1 MSAPEAATPK
11 PKVEQMRI
19 SILGDTDIGKDCL
32 AKRYCFD
39 MFMNEYDPMYEGE
52 GHRKQ
57 CVISDIRCMLTVDHP
72 HPLWT
77 DSSNHAFVIASEAD
91 ALLLAYDGTS
101 PKSIDVIRLA
111 KEKLQPH
118 ISGAAFPPMV
128 VAATKS
134 DRAEELGER
143 WEKGLTAGRALAN
156 ELDVPFFETS
166 SLLGNG
172 VQEAIEDL
180 ATKVLQRRGVLEG
193 EAVNPEEE
201 TAGSQPAGPPKKR
214 SKLSSNINELTG

>member
-1 MSAPEAATPK
+1 MSAPQATTTPK
-11 PKVEQMRI
+11 PKVEQIRI
-19 SILGDTDIGKDCL
+19 SILGDTDTGKDCL

-39 MFMNEYDPMYEGE
+39 MFMNEYDPTYEGE

-57 CVISDIRCMLTVDHP
+57 CAISGIRCMLTVDHP

-77 DSSNHAFVIASEAD
+77 DSSNHAFVVASEAD

-111 KEKLQPH
+111 KQKLQPH
-118 ISGAAFPPMV
+118 ISGAAFPPIV

-143 WEKGLTAGRALAN
+143 WEENLAVGRALAN
-156 ELDVPFFETS
+156 ELDVPFFTTS

-180 ATKVLQRRGVLEG
+180 ATKVLQGRGVLEG
-193 EAVNPEEE
+193 SAVNPDE
-201 TAGSQPAGPPKKR
+201 TAASQPAEPPKKR
-214 SKLSSNINELTG
+214 SKLCCFA